1 MLACASSPVVTAD
14 FTSLVASKP
23 SIRIDAPEVVD
34 RWKNVRMAWRGAW
47 RGAWPETEGS
57 YFEVVGFAAFEKPD
71 DAIARQSVFQATVRC
86 FLTAAATAATAE
98 RRVVLV
104 ERLFEFLLQPEYAAY
119 HRMYAEWR
127 CVMLAKCD
135 EFCADFR
142 CSHRL
147 RVLCRRFQ
155 RLNPDLNQNPVVA
168 ATEEEDPQPVTCF

>member
-1 MLACASSPVVTAD
+1 MSACASSPVVTAD

-23 SIRIDAPEVVD
+23 SIRIDAPEVVE
-34 RWKNVRMAWRGAW
+34 RWWKNVRGAW

-71 DAIARQSVFQATVRC
+71 DAIARQSVFQAAVRC

-104 ERLFEFLLQPEYAAY
+104 ERLFEYLLRPEYAAY
-119 HRMYAEWR
+119 HRRYTEWR

-135 EFCADFR
+135 ELCADFR
-142 CSHRL
+142 STSRL
-147 RVLCRRFQ
+147 RGLCRRFH
-155 RLNPDLNQNPVVA
+155 RLFPEPEPEPEEVDWDRDPEPV
-168 ATEEEDPQPVTCF
+168 DCY

>member
-1 MLACASSPVVTAD
+1 MLACTPSAAD
-14 FTSLVASKP
+14 FTPSPGVPSKP

-34 RWKNVRMAWRGAW
+34 RWKNVRAS
-47 RGAWPETEGS
+47 WPDTEGS

-86 FLTAAATAATAE
+86 FLTKAATVTAGPE
-98 RRVVLV
+98 RVAVL

-127 CVMLAKCD
+127 SVIQIKCD

-147 RVLCRRFQ
+147 RTLCRRFQ
-155 RLNPDLNQNPVVA
+155 RPLAEPA
-168 ATEEEDPQPVTCF
+168 ARSSGFTETPWSQLQRKIPSQ